1 MQFNTVFT
9 GKNYIELDSVDST
22 NNYAANLLNTTKVPD
37 GTVIMAHYQNAG
49 RGQMGN
55 EWLSNPGENLM
66 CSIIYRTNQLA
77 ATESFV
83 ISKIAAIAVK
93 ETIEEITGKPTL
105 IKWPNDIYIE
115 HKKVSGML
123 IENQWQGNQLTTII
137 GIGINVNQTEFENQP
152 RATSCALMSGKNHD
166 VKMVLKT
173 LVQNIEHYYNWIR
186 SKKRNELDVLYK
198 DNLLFFK
205 ETRTFKTLDETFTGR
220 ITNILNTGHL
230 EITMTDGTTRLFAFK
245 EVEFVF

>member
-22 NNYAANLLNTTKVPD
+22 NNYAANLINTTKVPD
-37 GTVIMAHYQNAG
+37 GTVIMAHYQHSG

-93 ETIEEITGKPTL
+93 ETVEEITNQHTL

-115 HKKVSGML
+115 QKKVSGML

-137 GIGINVNQTEFENQP
+137 GIGININQTEFDQEL
-152 RATSCALMSGKNHD
+152 RATSCSLVSGKTHQID
-166 VKMVLKT
+166 TVLKT
-173 LVQNIEHYYNWIR
+173 LVQNLEHYYNWIR
-186 SKKRNELDVLYK
+186 GKKHIDLNMLYK
-198 DNLLFFK
+198 DNLLFFEENRK
-205 ETRTFKTLDETFTGR
+205 YKSNDVTFKAA
-220 ITNILNTGHL
+220 ITDVLNTGHIEL
-230 EITMTDGTTRLFAFK
+230 TKSNGEKQLYAFK
-245 EVEFVF
+245 EIEFVF

>member
-22 NNYAANLLNTTKVPD
+22 NNYAANLINTTKVPD

-49 RGQMGN
+49 RGQTGN

-66 CSIIYRTNQLA
+66 CSTVYSTTQLA

-93 ETIEEITGKPTL
+93 ETIEEITGKSAL
-105 IKWPNDIYIE
+105 IKWPNDIYMDN
-115 HKKVSGML
+115 KKVSGML

-137 GIGINVNQTEFENQP
+137 GIGINVNQTEFENEL

-166 VKMVLKT
+166 VKNALKT
-173 LVQNIEHYYNWIR
+173 LVQNLEHYFNWIR
-186 SKKRNELDVLYK
+186 SKKRSELDSLYK
-198 DNLLFFK
+198 DNLLFYK
-205 ETRTFKTLDETFTGR
+205 ETRTFNTKEETFRGR
-220 ITNILNTGHL
+220 ITDILNTGHL
-230 EITMTDGTTRLFAFK
+230 QITATDNTIKLFAFK
-245 EVEFVF
+245 EVEFIF